1 MFQEYTAIIINELY
15 GSKCTTEVYLHF
27 NELGKLIHA
36 YCWKDDVPCL
46 IKQNK
51 FSEPLED
58 DYGYKEYRPKVKEMT
73 NQLFVKLPLTI
84 ANYFN
89 QMFISLNGD
98 KEDFNDD
105 EIMLKALALY
115 PKLNVD

>member
-1 MFQEYTAIIINELY
+1 MFQEYTAIIINEI
-15 GSKCTTEVYLHF
+15 SDNTTEVYLHF

-46 IKQNK
+46 IKQDK

-58 DYGYKEYRPKVKEMT
+58 NYGYKEYVPKVKEMT

-89 QMFISLNGD
+89 QMFISLNDD
-98 KEDFNDD
+98 KEDWNDD
-105 EIMLKALALY
+105 AIMLKALALY
-115 PKLNVD
+115 PKLNVE

>member
-1 MFQEYTAIIINELY
+1 MFQEYTATVINEI
-15 GSKCTTEVYLHF
+15 CDNTEIMVHF
-27 NELGKLIHA
+27 NENGKLIHA
-36 YCWKDDVPCL
+36 YCWKDDVPRL

-58 DYGYKEYRPKVKEMT
+58 DYGYKEYIPKVKEMT

-89 QMFISLNGD
+89 QMYFSLHD
-98 KEDFNDD
+98 KEDWNDD
-105 EIMLKALALY
+105 DIMLKAIKLY
-115 PKLNVD
+115 PKLNID